1 MAITDE
7 VLNELL
13 KDYQKPEDLLGQNGL
28 LKQLQKRL
36 LEKAMGAELTVHLG
50 YGKHDP
56 AGRNSGN
63 SRNGT
68 SPKTLKGEFGNL
80 ELATPRDRN
89 GSFEPQIVAKGQR
102 RFEGFD
108 QAIIS
113 LYSRGLTTREIE
125 GHLLEIYGVEVSPA
139 LVSQVTDAVCADVQ
153 VWQNR
158 PLEEVYPIVYFDALW
173 GHMHWGHARRRDLAN
188 WEHLPIALWP
198 SLDKGEEH
206 VFSGGAI
213 AAADGRPRLFYTSI
227 GQRDPEQWMAMP
239 VDDELVVWEKYPR
252 NPVVTL
258 KNHGSLPL
266 GEGRGPFLFREAGRT
281 YMVCGGNTNS
291 KLGGGGAVQ
300 LYEAANPNL
309 TEWRHSG
316 VVFQYRDRA
325 VWNIECPNLFK
336 LGSQWVLLISPQNP
350 CEYFVGSLDLARG
363 KFTPDTHGVLDPGQS
378 YASNISYDDRGRTL
392 LWLWGRTDFDPAK
405 GWQCSM
411 TMPRVLSIDEDGFL
425 LQNPTPEF
433 ETLRGDVRTMPAAPL
448 DLQPL
453 AASFAG
459 DCLEIEA
466 AFTLEQADAVGLRV
480 RVPVGGGKPA
490 AEIAY
495 TPGNGLFSVSAAGAP
510 IGRRKQVRMRV
521 FLDRG
526 VRSAEH

>member
-63 SRNGT
+63 WRNGT

-139 LVSQVTDAVCADVQ
+139 LVSQVTEAVSADVQ

-173 GHMHWGHARRRDLAN
+173 GKVRDNGQVAKVAVYLALGITIAGHKEVLGMWVASTEGAKF
-188 WEHLPIALWP
+188 WQ
-198 SLDKGEEH
+198 H
-206 VFSGGAI
+206 V
-213 AAADGRPRLFYTSI
+213 LT
-227 GQRDPEQWMAMP
+227 E
-239 VDDELVVWEKYPR
+239 
-252 NPVVTL
+252 L
-258 KNHGSLPL
+258 KN
-266 GEGRGPFLFREAGRT
+266 
-281 YMVCGGNTNS
+281 
-291 KLGGGGAVQ
+291 
-300 LYEAANPNL
+300 
-309 TEWRHSG
+309 
-316 VVFQYRDRA
+316 
-325 VWNIECPNLFK
+325 
-336 LGSQWVLLISPQNP
+336 
-350 CEYFVGSLDLARG
+350 
-363 KFTPDTHGVLDPGQS
+363 
-378 YASNISYDDRGRTL
+378 
-392 LWLWGRTDFDPAK
+392 
-405 GWQCSM
+405 
-411 TMPRVLSIDEDGFL
+411 
-425 LQNPTPEF
+425 
-433 ETLRGDVRTMPAAPL
+433 
-448 DLQPL
+448 
-453 AASFAG
+453 
-459 DCLEIEA
+459 
-466 AFTLEQADAVGLRV
+466 
-480 RVPVGGGKPA
+480 
-490 AEIAY
+490 
-495 TPGNGLFSVSAAGAP
+495 
-510 IGRRKQVRMRV
+510 
-521 FLDRG
+521 RG
-526 VRSAEH
+526 VRDIFIDCLRACSGFPEALAAGLPSTQVQLCLVHMVRHSLSYVDRKSTRLNSSHLVISYA